1 MERRPLKSS
10 AIVSK
15 GFNAFTKQMEVEF
28 PDGTIGS
35 FQDVT
40 QEDSQWFDEQES
52 AGKALWAFRRSG
64 YSFEKGER

>member
-1 MERRPLKSS
+1 
-10 AIVSK
+10 
-15 GFNAFTKQMEVEF
+15 MEVEF

-52 AGKALWAFRRSG
+52 AGKALWAFRRAG
-64 YSFEKGER
+64 YTFEKGER